1 MRVPTHYLNG
11 FISFAEAHG
20 ASRQEL
26 LKEAAVSQETLDD
39 PEAQIEYEQFKLL
52 IQRAVARSGIP
63 ALGIRLAAQLP
74 ITTHGLLGYAAMSS
88 GTLEEALSFVTRFVP
103 TRIPVLVAELSV
115 DKGVATLRLEEAAV
129 LGEVRATILETT
141 VGALHATGRFLTQG
155 KFELKELR
163 FPYEEPEYVG
173 EYRSAFD
180 CPLVFGSEAM
190 EMRFAARLL
199 KTRLPLADEAAKK
212 LAAKRCEEELAAIE
226 SSDDLEQRI
235 RVQLLKMGRLHPS
248 LDRLAKTL
256 GLSPRTVRRRL
267 RNAGTSYKAIL
278 NSVREELAVQYL
290 RTTHWTIYQIADRLG
305 YSDQSNFGR
314 AFKSW
319 TGQSPQEYRDAL

>member
-39 PEAQIEYEQFKLL
+39 PDARIEYEQFKLL

-278 NSVREELAVQYL
+278 NSV
-290 RTTHWTIYQIADRLG
+290 
-305 YSDQSNFGR
+305 
-314 AFKSW
+314 
-319 TGQSPQEYRDAL
+319 

>member
-1 MRVPTHYLNG
+1 MRVPTHYLNS

-20 ASRQEL
+20 ASRREL
-26 LKEAAVSQETLDD
+26 LKEAAVSQETLED
-39 PEAQIEYEQFKLL
+39 PEARIEYEQYELL
-52 IQRAVARSGIP
+52 IQRAVARSGNP
-63 ALGIRLAAQLP
+63 ALGMRMADQLP

-88 GTLEEALSFVTRFVP
+88 ETLEEELSFVTRFVP
-103 TRIPVLVAELSV
+103 TRIPVLIAELSV
-115 DKGVATLRLEEAAV
+115 DKRVATLRIEEAAV
-129 LGEVRATILETT
+129 LGDVRATILETT
-141 VGALHATGRFLTQG
+141 VGALHAAARFLTHG
-155 KFELKELR
+155 EFELEELR
-163 FPYEEPEYVG
+163 FPYEEPDYVE
-173 EYRSAFD
+173 EYRSAFG
-180 CPLVFGSEAM
+180 CPLSFGAEAM

-235 RVQLLKMGRLHPS
+235 RVQLLKMRRLHPS
-248 LDRLAKTL
+248 LDPLAKTL

-278 NSVREELAVQYL
+278 HSVREELAVQYL

-305 YSDQSNFGR
+305 YNDQSNFGR

-319 TGQSPQEYRDAL
+319 TGRSPQEFRDAL

>member
-39 PEAQIEYEQFKLL
+39 PDARIEYAQFKLL
-52 IQRAVARSGIP
+52 IQRAVARSGSP

-129 LGEVRATILETT
+129 LGEVRATILEAT

-155 KFELKELR
+155 KFELEELR
-163 FPYEEPEYVG
+163 FPYEEPDYVD

-235 RVQLLKMGRLHPS
+235 RVQLLKMGRLHPN
-248 LDRLAKTL
+248 LDHLAKSL

-278 NSVREELAVQYL
+278 NGVREELAVQYL
-290 RTTHWTIYQIADRLG
+290 RTTHWTIYQIAERLG

>member
-26 LKEAAVSQETLDD
+26 LKEAAVSQESLED
-39 PEAQIEYEQFKLL
+39 PEARIEYEQYELL
-52 IQRAVARSGIP
+52 IQRAVARSGNP
-63 ALGIRLAAQLP
+63 ALGMRLADQLP

-88 GTLEEALSFVTRFVP
+88 ETLEEALSFVTRFVP
-103 TRIPVLVAELSV
+103 TRIPVLIAQLSV
-115 DKGVATLRLEEAAV
+115 DKGVATLRIEEAAV
-129 LGEVRATILETT
+129 LGDVRATILETT
-141 VGALHATGRFLTQG
+141 VGALHAAARFLTHG
-155 KFELKELR
+155 EFELEELR
-163 FPYEEPEYVG
+163 FPYEEPEYVE

-180 CPLVFGSEAM
+180 CPLSFGAEAM

-235 RVQLLKMGRLHPS
+235 RVQLLKMGRLHP
-248 LDRLAKTL
+248 LAKTL

-267 RNAGTSYKAIL
+267 RKAGTSYKAIL
-278 NSVREELAVQYL
+278 RSVREALAVQYL

-305 YSDQSNFGR
+305 YNDQSNFGR
-314 AFKSW
+314 AFKSY
-319 TGQSPQEYRDAL
+319 TGQSPHEFRDAL